1 MDEVKRRVT
10 SPKRFAAIIG
20 ILLSDLI
27 SGILATAPLSILFLI
42 IQQVWWNWF
51 GPAEPDTVDDPLSM
65 ALLTLLYL
73 PIILIP
79 AIVGNLALM
88 GTAAIKGRRLA
99 LIALFIM
106 FLPFILILAFPNLT
120 NIVLFWFPD

>member
-1 MDEVKRRVT
+1 MDEAKRRVT

-27 SGILATAPLSILFLI
+27 SGILAAAPLSILFLI

-65 ALLTLLYL
+65 ALIALLFL
-73 PIILIP
+73 LILLIP
-79 AIVGNLALM
+79 AVVGNLSLM
-88 GTAAIKGRRLA
+88 ETAAIKGSHLA
-99 LIALFIM
+99 LIALFVV

-120 NIVLFWFPD
+120 NIVLFWFPG